1 MPESQSLIGQTISHY
16 RILEKLGGGGMG
28 VVYKAQ
34 DTRLDRFVALKF
46 LPDSLAC
53 DPQALAR
60 FRREAKA
67 ASALNHPN
75 ICTIHDIG
83 EESDKAFIAME
94 SLDGKTLKHTIAG
107 RPMELEALLDV
118 SIGVADGLN
127 AAHSK
132 GIVHRDI
139 KPANIFVTEGG
150 HAKILDFGLAKVSPS
165 TAANGNVE
173 TLATLDIDP
182 DHLTSPGSTLGTIA
196 YMSPE
201 QARGEELD
209 ARTDLFSFGAVLY
222 EMATGR
228 MAFPGNTT
236 ALIHD
241 AILNRAS
248 VPACQLNPAL
258 PSSLGEVI
266 TKALQKDRNLRFQ
279 SAAEIRAGLQQLKR
293 DTETGRV
300 PAASSGSVPAVQES
314 GTDAAKRN
322 LWKIAV
328 PLVVVVAALIAGGLY
343 YRSHRTKP
351 LTDKDTVVLA
361 DFDNKTEDAVFD
373 DALKQA
379 LASELGQSPFL
390 NILSDRKV
398 NQTLRIMGHPTNERM
413 TLEVGREVCLRSGS
427 KALLRGT
434 ISSLGKHYLIHLTAT
449 ACVTGDTLANEEGE
463 ANDKEDVLKAL
474 SRISTSLR
482 TKLGESLASVQ
493 KFDVPIETT
502 TSSIEALKSYSIG
515 VQTQHEKGDAPS
527 ILFHKRAIELDPNF
541 ALAYSALSVSYLNL
555 NQPSLAVE
563 NATKAYQLR
572 DRVSEREKLRIT
584 AYYFRATGELDK
596 EAQAYELWAAE
607 YPRDTG
613 PHNNLGTNYMYMGQ
627 YNKALAEFQAGLRL
641 NPDNA
646 ILYSN
651 LGETYLAL
659 NRLDEANAAFDQAF
673 VHKLDSGILRLYV
686 YDLAF
691 LQRDTA
697 RMEQQVVWAAGKP
710 GDEDVLLSAQSD
722 TEAYYGRMS
731 KARDFSR
738 RAVESAVRADSKE
751 TAALWRVNAALR
763 EAELDNIASA
773 KEGVAAALALSSG
786 RDVKTMAALTLARI
800 GDTVGA
806 KTAADEL
813 KKNHPTNTMLKVY
826 WIPTVNAAVELS
838 KHNSSQAIVLLEP
851 AVPYE
856 LGVPGNVTALYPAYV
871 RGQAHLLANN
881 GTAAIAEYRKLLD
894 HKGIVLNFVTGSLV
908 HLQLGRAYALIGDTA
923 NATAEYRDF
932 LTLWKDA
939 DTDIP
944 ILKQAKAE
952 YAKLQ

>member
-1 MPESQSLIGQTISHY
+1 MPESQSLIGRTISHY
-16 RILEKLGGGGMG
+16 RIVEKLGGGGMG
-28 VVYKAQ
+28 VVYKAE
-34 DTRLDRFVALKF
+34 DTDLGRFVALKF
-46 LPDSLAC
+46 LPEDLAQ
-53 DPQALAR
+53 DAQALER
-60 FRREAKA
+60 FRREARA

-75 ICTIHDIG
+75 ICTIYEVGQQDG
-83 EESDKAFIAME
+83 DPFIAME
-94 SLDGKTLKHTIAG
+94 YLEGMTLKHRIG
-107 RPMELEALLDV
+107 GKSLETEEVLSLG
-118 SIGVADGLN
+118 IEVADALD
-127 AAHSK
+127 AAHAA
-132 GIVHRDI
+132 GIIHRDI
-139 KPANIFVTEGG
+139 KPANIFVTKRG
-150 HAKILDFGLAKVSPS
+150 HAKILDFGLAKVSTPKS
-165 TAANGNVE
+165 ATGDE
-173 TLATLDIDP
+173 PTLATEDVYP
-182 DHLTSPGSTLGTIA
+182 GHLTSPGSVVGTVA

-201 QARGEELD
+201 QVRGRELD

-222 EMATGR
+222 EMATG
-228 MAFPGNTT
+228 
-236 ALIHD
+236 ALPFHGETSGLIFK
-241 AILNRAS
+241 AILDSNPPPAILFNRKI
-248 VPACQLNPAL
+248 PPKLEDTIN
-258 PSSLGEVI
+258 
-266 TKALQKDRNLRFQ
+266 KALEKDRNLRYQ
-279 SAAEIRAGLQQLKR
+279 SAAEMRTDLQRLKR
-293 DTETGRV
+293 DTETGLV
-300 PAASSGSVPAVQES
+300 PAASSRSVPAVQER
-314 GTDAAKRN
+314 GAHAAKRN

-328 PLVVVVAALIAGGLY
+328 PSVVVVAASIAGGLY
-343 YRSHRTKP
+343 YRLHRSKP
-351 LTDKDTVVLA
+351 LTDKDTVVLT
-361 DFDNKTEDAVFD
+361 DFDNKTGDAVFD

-390 NILSDRKV
+390 NILSDRRV
-398 NQTLRIMGHPTNERM
+398 NQTLRIMGRPTNERM

-434 ISSLGKHYLIHLTAT
+434 ISSLGHHYLIDLTAT

-463 ANDKEDVLKAL
+463 ATDKEDVLKVL
-474 SRISTSLR
+474 SQVATSLR
-482 TKLGESLASVQ
+482 TRLGESLSSVQ

-502 TSSIEALKSYSIG
+502 TSSIEALKSYSMG

-527 ILFHKRAIELDPNF
+527 ILFHKRAVELDPNF

-627 YNKALAEFQAGLRL
+627 YDKALAEFQAGLRL

-651 LGETYLAL
+651 LGDTYLCL

-686 YDLAF
+686 YNLAF
-691 LQRDTA
+691 LQGNTA
-697 RMEQQVVWAAGKP
+697 RMEQQVAWAAGKP
-710 GDEDVLLSAQSD
+710 GDEDILLSAQSD

-751 TAALWRVNAALR
+751 TAGLWRVNAALR
-763 EAELDNIASA
+763 EAELGDIASA
-773 KEGVAAALALSSG
+773 KDGVAAALALSSG
-786 RDVKTMAALTLARI
+786 QDVKTLAALTLARI
-800 GDTVGA
+800 GDAVRATIV
-806 KTAADEL
+806 ADEL
-813 KKNHPTNTMLKVY
+813 KKNSPTNTMLKVY
-826 WIPTVNAAVELS
+826 WLPTINAAIELS
-838 KHNSSQAIVLLEP
+838 RHNSARAIALLE
-851 AVPYE
+851 AAAPYE
-856 LGVPGNVTALYPAYV
+856 LGVPGNVSALYPAYV
-871 RGQAHLLANN
+871 RGQAYLLANN
-881 GTAAIAEYRKLLD
+881 GTAAVAEFRKLLG

-908 HLQLGRAYALIGDTA
+908 HLQLGRAYALMGDTA
-923 NATAEYRDF
+923 KATAEYQDF

-939 DTDIP
+939 DPDIP

-952 YAKLQ
+952 CAKLQ